1 MIRDVWYPVLEAR
14 KLKRKPV
21 RLDRFG
27 RRFVAWRAE
36 DGRVRVADAYCPH
49 RGVSLDQGKVVN
61 GRIVC
66 PMHGFQFD
74 GSGACQLMP
83 CEGQGAKIP
92 PGLRLDLQVADEAHG
107 LIWMWHGEPRA
118 EYPEIVLF
126 PYADLPLERSAEV
139 SYVVNYNYTRLME
152 THLDMHHLAFAHH
165 KGVPWI
171 GPKMHEYSAELDG
184 LSIKTRGVL
193 AAEDGSKGTPFICDA
208 QLPCASFVTAADS
221 FRLIIITAPIDDK
234 RTWMFIRYYQDIVKL
249 PVLRRVMAWML
260 LQYEY
265 RILQPQDWPLFDEM
279 HGGTTGGTV
288 DDVPMVLVKSDA
300 GLALYR
306 KRRRQLLAAQAES
319 DAQKDELR
327 VLPHQPDDAPARA
340 AEGRAASR

>member
-14 KLKRKPV
+14 KLRRKPV
-21 RLDRFG
+21 RLDRLG

-36 DGRVRVADAYCPH
+36 DGAVRVAGAYCPH
-49 RGVSLDQGKVVN
+49 RGVALDQGRVVQ

-66 PMHGFQFD
+66 PMHGFEFD
-74 GSGACQLMP
+74 GTGACTLMP
-83 CEGQGAKIP
+83 CEGRDAKIP
-92 PGLRLDLQVADEAHG
+92 PGLRLDMQVAAEAHG
-107 LIWMWHGEPRA
+107 LIWLWHGERR
-118 EYPEIVLF
+118 EHYPEIELF

-139 SYVVNYNYTRLME
+139 SYVVPYHYSRLME

-171 GPKMHEYSAELDG
+171 GPKMHDYSAELDG
-184 LSIKTRGVL
+184 LRIKTRGVL
-193 AAEDGSKGTPFICDA
+193 AAEDGSKGTPFVCDA
-208 QLPCASFVTAADS
+208 LMPCSSYVTASDT
-221 FRLIIITAPIDDK
+221 FRLIIITAPIDDT

-249 PVLRRVMAWML
+249 PGLRRLMAWLL

-265 RILQPQDWPLFDEM
+265 RVLQPQDWPLFDEM

-288 DDVPMVLVKSDA
+288 DDVPMVLVKSDQ

-306 KRRRQLLAAQAES
+306 KRRRQLLTESATPDADS
-319 DAQKDELR
+319 DALVR
-327 VLPHQPDDAPARA
+327 VVDREQTSGGTHGQ
-340 AEGRAASR
+340 